1 MRNWTGQTHSQP
13 TVDAGAAALHGRS
26 PDGDGVETRVNTAPA
41 ITLDDVTVDRGGRTV
56 LAIERLAI
64 ERGYT
69 ALVGPNGSG
78 KSTLLHAIS
87 GLITPSSGTIDFD
100 DSVALERRISY
111 VLQTQHASERLL
123 VTAREIVALGYVPRL
138 RHRLLGRTD
147 RNVVDQA
154 LERLEITA
162 LADRHLADMSGG
174 QRQRVF
180 IAQGLVQDSDIM
192 LLDEPVAGLDLASTQ
207 VIRRA
212 IDDQRAAGKVV
223 IVATHDLDEATRADH
238 VVMLNCDVVA
248 SGPPADVLRAV
259 NLRRAYQGRVLEIGD
274 GLVTVDD
281 DHHH

>member
-1 MRNWTGQTHSQP
+1 MCNPTHHTTSRPSSADDVETP
-13 TVDAGAAALHGRS
+13 TV
-26 PDGDGVETRVNTAPA
+26 TARPA
-41 ITLDDVTVDRGGRTV
+41 ISLRDVTVNRGGRNV
-56 LAIERLAI
+56 LTIGRLAI

-87 GLITPSSGTIDFD
+87 GLLAPSNGTIDLDEAF
-100 DSVALERRISY
+100 VGGNRISY

-123 VTAREIVALGYVPRL
+123 VTAREVVALGCTPGL
-138 RHRLLGRTD
+138 RHKLLGRTD
-147 RNVVDQA
+147 RTAVEQA
-154 LERLEITA
+154 LERLEITR
-162 LADRHLADMSGG
+162 LANRHLADMSGG

-180 IAQGLVQDSDIM
+180 IAQGLVQDADIM

-238 VVMLNCDVVA
+238 VVMLNREVVA
-248 SGPPADVLRAV
+248 AGSPAEVLRAE

-274 GLVTVDD
+274 GFVTVDD